1 MATERKMTETEYFEV
16 TREARA
22 IFDARYDAATKI
34 GDYAQ
39 ISLAQLD
46 YEAFCAPPAQAHRV
60 RILKGPHP

>member
-46 YEAFCAPPAQAHRV
+46 YEAFCAPLRKRTAFEY
-60 RILKGPHP
+60 